1 MNKTLRYYARRVIK
15 TGEIIVEKSE
25 ILLREDYVKSLSRE
39 DPFEMISE
47 KSPEY
52 KEEVQLFMDLV
63 TESAALQVTLSAM
76 DSK

>member
-1 MNKTLRYYARRVIK
+1 MTKTLRYYARKIVK

-39 DPFEMISE
+39 APFEMISE

-52 KEEVQLFMDLV
+52 KQEVQLFIEIED
-63 TESAALQVTLSAM
+63 
-76 DSK
+76 